1 VTDVPAIPRAD
12 LRGDPLGRRV
22 ARRLVT
28 IPAVV
33 LGLAMTTAALPA
45 LVTLALAVDLARP
58 AGRRAL
64 SSVRVVLFLE
74 AFLLAESLGVALLGL
89 IWIATIGRPRRRED
103 LTWPVQRF
111 YTGMQMRSVQ
121 AIFALR
127 FEVEGADRAAEGGPV
142 VVLCR
147 HASIVDALV
156 PSAFVA
162 NRHRIKLRYVLKRE
176 LLADPCLDVAGHFLP
191 NHFVARDGS
200 DSEREIDAVRALK
213 AGIGADDG
221 VLIYPEGKRFT
232 EGKRRRALERLEGD
246 PDALARARRLRHLL
260 PIRPGGALALL
271 DAAPACDVIFLGHAG
286 LEGFSSVADIWAGA
300 LVGRTVRVRFW
311 REPAASIPEGDAAR
325 LAWLAARWQ
334 RLDDWLDALE
344 PVPAPAPEL
353 VHA

>member
-1 VTDVPAIPRAD
+1 MTDVPAIPRAD

-142 VVLCR
+142 VVR
-147 HASIVDALV
+147 WS
-156 PSAFVA
+156 
-162 NRHRIKLRYVLKRE
+162 
-176 LLADPCLDVAGHFLP
+176 
-191 NHFVARDGS
+191 
-200 DSEREIDAVRALK
+200 
-213 AGIGADDG
+213 
-221 VLIYPEGKRFT
+221 
-232 EGKRRRALERLEGD
+232 
-246 PDALARARRLRHLL
+246 RARSS
-260 PIRPGGALALL
+260 PTATASSSATSSSASCSPT
-271 DAAPACDVIFLGHAG
+271 PASTSPAT
-286 LEGFSSVADIWAGA
+286 SSPTI
-300 LVGRTVRVRFW
+300 L
-311 REPAASIPEGDAAR
+311 
-325 LAWLAARWQ
+325 
-334 RLDDWLDALE
+334 
-344 PVPAPAPEL
+344 
-353 VHA
+353 